1 MADWC
6 EAHDITL
13 DQWWRLVER
22 EARLRWVREVTDSE
36 VREGLAD
43 ELRLAGAYPDLL
55 ARARQKRSLLE
66 RQGRAN
72 PALSALAVPAD
83 EVLRWYFCDRL
94 GLEDVP
100 DTAASSLTHGF
111 ADDEAFRRAL
121 RPRVLLRHEQ
131 GRGGDVAVAPSCSAV
146 QRRIPYAGFRRLR
159 SD

>member
-1 MADWC
+1 VASWC
-6 EAHDITL
+6 AAHDITV
-13 DQWWRLVER
+13 DQWWRLVDR

-66 RQGRAN
+66 RQGQPN
-72 PALSALAVPAD
+72 PALSALAVSAD

-100 DTAASSLTHGF
+100 ETAAWSRTQGF

-121 RPRVLLRHEQ
+121 AREYCFATATARE
-131 GRGGDVAVAPSCSAV
+131 GDDGG
-146 QRRIPYAGFRRLR
+146 L
-159 SD
+159 